1 MNKQNLKLQQKII
14 NTNSSEKHYS
24 KRISYIF
31 VTKNRTKLFNKAI
44 GELKKIK
51 DPNDEIILVN
61 GGNEKIIDNSIDKY
75 IQEPD
80 ISPSHALNKGILIA
94 KGKYIKNIADDDFI
108 WKKQLNRAIEVLDSN
123 QDIDLLVCGGLRQK
137 GNNKFPFYFPP
148 NSNYGEN
155 LKQTAKYGIC
165 GEGMIIRHSS
175 ISLIGLIPT
184 GLASDGEYIIQA
196 IYNGATVKFS
206 RICLFYRVSKYD
218 DISSTSKHLVK
229 EDLIKIY
236 KKYNIS
242 DITKNNTRF
251 KKIIRSIL
259 KKYFPKFYVKRQA
272 KFKVISKDI
281 INYNPDLLDPESH
294 LWDGGFS

>member
-1 MNKQNLKLQQKII
+1 MNYK
-14 NTNSSEKHYS
+14 TSNSIYE
-24 KRISYIF
+24 KRISFILI
-31 VTKNRTKLFNKAI
+31 TKNRQDRLNKMI
-44 GELKKIK
+44 RTLNEIK
-51 DPNDEIILVN
+51 NENDEIIVVN
-61 GGNEKIIDNSIDKY
+61 GGDADITSDAVSEHIK
-75 IQEPD
+75 EPD
-80 ISPSHALNKGILIA
+80 ISPGHAVNKGILIA
-94 KGKYIKNIADDDFI
+94 KGKYIKNVCDDDFI

-137 GNNKFPFYFPP
+137 GKNKFPFYFPP

-175 ISLIGLIPT
+175 IPIIGLHPI
-184 GLASDGEYIIQA
+184 GMGSDGEYIIQA
-196 IYNGATVKFS
+196 IYNGGTVKFS

-218 DISSTSKHLVK
+218 DISSASKHLVK

-242 DITKNNTRF
+242 DITKNNTKF